1 MAPLMKL
8 PGIISPRNN
17 LCFPILPAPVFPM
30 PAKRPR
36 RLPGA
41 AARPARS
48 ARMRLAHSIARFRQI
63 NWSVPVAV
71 GLALF
76 VAGIPRQV
84 RDALLHGLLSEP
96 YATVLLVVFGLLAV
110 SLLWSAGQRLD
121 AWVFLF
127 FNFRGRRPAWLDLVM
142 LGLTQLGSA
151 LAPAALAIGAFLAN
165 ESDLAYEVIF
175 GSLTLVLVVE
185 LAKAIFRRSRPFV
198 RLTQT
203 RIVGYRARGRS
214 FPSGH
219 TSQAF
224 YLAALLLKHFHLGV
238 EAALVL
244 YGLAAVVALTRM
256 YIGAHYPRD
265 VLAGAILGS
274 VWGLLG
280 VVVDANFALKLV

>member
-1 MAPLMKL
+1 
-8 PGIISPRNN
+8 
-17 LCFPILPAPVFPM
+17 M
-30 PAKRPR
+30 PAKRPP

-41 AARPARS
+41 ANRFTRA
-48 ARMRLAHSIARFRQI
+48 RLAHSVARFRQI
-63 NWSVPVAV
+63 NWSVPVAA
-71 GLALF
+71 GLVLF
-76 VAGIPRQV
+76 VVGIPRQV
-84 RDALLHGLLSEP
+84 RDALLRGILAEP
-96 YATVLLVVFGLLAV
+96 YAVTMLVLFGLLAL

-127 FNFRGRRPAWLDLVM
+127 INFRGRRPAWLDGMM

-151 LAPAALAIGAFLAN
+151 VAPAALASWSFLTN
-165 ESDLAYEVIF
+165 DSDLAYEVML

-224 YLAALLLKHFHLGV
+224 YLAAVLLKHFHLGF
-238 EAALVL
+238 EAALLL
-244 YGLAAVVALTRM
+244 YGLAALVAVTRM

-280 VVVDANFALKLV
+280 VVMDANFALKLG